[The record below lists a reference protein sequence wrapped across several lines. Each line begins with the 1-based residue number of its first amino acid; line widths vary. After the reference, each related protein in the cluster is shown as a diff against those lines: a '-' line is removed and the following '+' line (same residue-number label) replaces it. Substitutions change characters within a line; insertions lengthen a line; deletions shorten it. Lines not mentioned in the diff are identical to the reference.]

1 MGGSSDTRTV
11 IRDTISQELNIMVSN
26 SSTTLSKIINET
38 ISDISTKIAQDQV
51 TQIKQQIGFSNL
63 FNVAGDA
70 VFDGPGTNFTLDQQ
84 GQILAESSAIANM
97 IQSASALQ
105 DMASKAAA
113 QMLQEQAARNEI
125 QQSATQLAKIS
136 ETATKGGG
144 PEGMLDSLTTMV
156 SGMLGDLTGIGSA
169 KSVSTEK
176 ITEIKSAINTELK
189 STVLSENYLA
199 NLLKTTI
206 EQSFAQS
213 SNAECQQIIR
223 AENAINFGRNLT
235 VKNGASVNLGQ
246 AVKIT
251 DLRKCIMSLD
261 TGSKIATE
269 IGVASEFLS
278 QNSQS
283 TGNTTSQS
291 ASQDAEISRSSSTT
305 SAIMNALES
314 LFENISSLW
323 RTSPA
328 FMWMVIGV
336 AATGCIGALALAFGG
351 VGGGGKK
358 SKRGRDDMD
367 MDMDMDMNEEHDMDR
382 QIGGFNSLLDS
393 LNSEIS
399 SFGGADNINTN
410 YGNIYLWAL
419 IAVLVYYVFGSSL
432 PMSSALV
439 IAIICYIIYIGDK
452 K

>member
-1 MGGSSDTRTV
+1 MGGSQNNSTY
-11 IRDTISQELNIMVSN
+11 IKNEISQELSIMVSN
-26 SSTTLSKIINET
+26 SSTTLSKVINET
-38 ISDISTKIAQDQV
+38 ISNVSTKIAQEQV
-51 TQIKQQIGFSNL
+51 AQIKQQIGFSNL

-84 GQILAESSAIANM
+84 GAILAESSAVANM
-97 IQSASALQ
+97 VQNASALQ
-105 DMASKAAA
+105 EMASKAAA
-113 QMLQEQAARNEI
+113 SLLQEQAARNEI

-136 ETATKGGG
+136 ETASNGGG
-144 PEGMLDSLTTMV
+144 PEGMLNSLTSMV
-156 SGMLGDLTGIGSA
+156 TGMIHDMTSIGGSQ
-169 KSVSTEK
+169 SISQTQ
-176 ITEIKSAINTELK
+176 ITEIKSKVNTELK
-189 STVLSENYLA
+189 STVLSESYLS

-206 EQSFAQS
+206 EQSFSQS
-213 SNAECQQIIR
+213 SSAECQQIIR

-235 VKNGASVNLGQ
+235 VKNGASVNLKQ
-246 AVKIT
+246 AATIN
-251 DLRKCIMSLD
+251 DLRKCIMTLN
-261 TGSKIATE
+261 TGAKIATE
-269 IGVASEFLS
+269 IGVSSEFMGS
-278 QNSQS
+278 NSQS
-283 TGNTTSQS
+283 TGTSTSQS
-291 ASQDAEISRSSSTT
+291 AAQSGEISTSHTST
-305 SAIMNALES
+305 SGIMHAFEN
-314 LFENISSLW
+314 LFDNISSLW

-336 AATGCIGALALAFGG
+336 AACGGIGAIALAFS
-351 VGGGGKK
+351 GGGGKK
-358 SKRGRDDMD
+358 GKHGRND
-367 MDMDMDMNEEHDMDR
+367 MDMDMDMNEEQDMDR

-399 SFGGADNINTN
+399 SFGGADNIPSN